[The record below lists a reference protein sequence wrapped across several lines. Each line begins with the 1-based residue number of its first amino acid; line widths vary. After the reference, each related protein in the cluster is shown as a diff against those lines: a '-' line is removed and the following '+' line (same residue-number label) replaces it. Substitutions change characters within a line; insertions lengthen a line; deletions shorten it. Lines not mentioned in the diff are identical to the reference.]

1 MPQLK
6 TYRLFIS
13 HSWAYSDAY
22 DKLVKFFNEHPNF
35 NWIDY
40 SVPRNDPIHNAP
52 DERRLYEAI
61 KNQMQFVNCV
71 VMLAGVYSTHSKW
84 INKEIEIA
92 KRVFSKPLV
101 AIEPWASERTSQIV
115 KNNADAIVKWQS
127 ASVVSAIRQCAL

>member
-13 HSWAYSDAY
+13 HSWAYGDAY
-22 DKLVKFFNEHPNF
+22 EKLVQFFNEHKNF
-35 NWIDY
+35 QWIDY

-52 DERRLYEAI
+52 NESALYEAI
-61 KNQMQFVNCV
+61 KNQMRFTNCV

-92 KRVFSKPLV
+92 KKVFSKPLIAV
-101 AIEPWASERTSQIV
+101 EPWASERTSRVV
-115 KNNADAIVKWQS
+115 KDNADAITKWQS
-127 ASVVSAIRQCAL
+127 ASIVSAIRDHAI

>member
-13 HSWAYSDAY
+13 HSWAYGDAY
-22 DKLVKFFNEHPNF
+22 DKLVEFFNEHPNF
-35 NWIDY
+35 SWIDY
-40 SVPRNDPIHNAP
+40 SVPKNDPIHNAP
-52 DERRLYEAI
+52 DEMRLYEAI

-92 KRVFSKPLV
+92 KRIFSKPLI

-115 KNNADAIVKWQS
+115 KNNADAIVRWQS
-127 ASVVSAIRQCAL
+127 ASIVSAIRQYAL